1 MATARKTSHKPAAS
15 AASSPEAEAKP
26 ALPAV
31 APAPDESQFRPDL
44 KDTFQTSLRVASQGV
59 TAFQVKTLEALQT
72 SADAQFAFV
81 KALFATKSMSDLID
95 LQGVHAKQQFETL
108 NAATK
113 DISELIKKVS
123 VETVEPIKSAISK
136 SLKLA
141 A

>member
-1 MATARKTSHKPAAS
+1 MATARKTSHKPATS
-15 AASSPEAEAKP
+15 ATPSPVVEATP

-31 APAPDESQFRPDL
+31 APAPVENQTRPDL
-44 KDTFQTSLRVASQGV
+44 KDTFQTSLKVVSQGV
-59 TAFQVKTLEALQT
+59 TAFQVKTVEALQT

-81 KALFATKSMSDLID
+81 KALFATKSLTDLID
-95 LQGVHAKQQFETL
+95 LQGVHARQQFETL

-113 DISELIKKVS
+113 DISELIQKVS